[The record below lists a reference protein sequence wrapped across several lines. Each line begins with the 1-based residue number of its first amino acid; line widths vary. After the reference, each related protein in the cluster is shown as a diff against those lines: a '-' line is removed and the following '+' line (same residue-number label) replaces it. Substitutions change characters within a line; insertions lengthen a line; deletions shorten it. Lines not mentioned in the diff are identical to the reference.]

1 MNIVH
6 IVRGDFTPQALNGV
20 YKVIDSLSAALT
32 DVNRWGG
39 VNVTVCSVSPNPH
52 SDIYQPQGYRHVQVR
67 EPSLRFFLAK
77 EFQRFLLSQPRDTIF
92 HFHSVFI
99 PWFLPAMRLLRRHG
113 YQRIILT
120 PHGQYTDAAMNRSLK
135 KRMFFHLFDS
145 KVVSLA
151 SAVHIIGHTE
161 ENDHITR
168 NARRWQL
175 IPNGCTPQPPRK
187 GTGRQLVFSYLGRM
201 DATQK
206 GLDTLIQAFAFHRQ
220 QGGHGTL
227 RLAGDGADLAA
238 LQKLVRQLG
247 VANEVEFTG
256 KLFGER
262 KQQFLDASAFFL
274 HPSRWDVVPTACMEA
289 AASGVPLI
297 INRATCL
304 DTYTERYNA
313 GCVTTD
319 DGRPVLALATAMAEA
334 ERLFENKAQY
344 QALCANAQRMVSE
357 ELNWENI
364 TRKVVELLY
373 TI

>member
-20 YKVIDSLSAALT
+20 YKVIDSLSATLT
-32 DVNRWGG
+32 NVNGGG

-67 EPSLRFFLAK
+67 ESPLRFFLTK
-77 EFQRFLLSQPRDTIF
+77 EFRRFLLSQPRDTVF

-99 PWFLPAMRLLRRHG
+99 PWFLPTMRLLRRHG
-113 YQRIILT
+113 CQRFILT

-135 KRMFFHLFDS
+135 KRVFFHIFDS
-145 KVVSLA
+145 KVVNLS

-161 ENDHITR
+161 ENDYITR

-175 IPNGCTPQPPRK
+175 IPNGCTPQPPCK
-187 GTGRQLVFSYLGRM
+187 ATGRQLIFGYLGRM

-220 QGGHGTL
+220 QGGRGTL

-238 LQKLVRQLG
+238 LQELTRQLG

-256 KLFGER
+256 KVFGER
-262 KQQFLDASAFFL
+262 KQQFLNACAFFL

-297 INRATCL
+297 VSRATCL
-304 DTYTERYNA
+304 DTYTEHYNA
-313 GCVTTD
+313 GLVTTD
-319 DGRPVLALATAMAEA
+319 NGRPVQSLTTAMAEA
-334 ERLFENKAQY
+334 ERLFEDKAQY
-344 QALCANAQRMVSE
+344 QALCANAQRMVGE
-357 ELNWENI
+357 ELNWESI
-364 TRKVVELLY
+364 TRKVVGQLY

>member
-1 MNIVH
+1 M
-6 IVRGDFTPQALNGV
+6 
-20 YKVIDSLSAALT
+20 
-32 DVNRWGG
+32 GG

-67 EPSLRFFLAK
+67 EPPLRFFLAK

-120 PHGQYTDAAMNRSLK
+120 PHGQYTDAAMSHSLK
-135 KRMFFHLFDS
+135 KRVFFHLFDS

-187 GTGRQLVFSYLGRM
+187 GTGWQLVFSYLGRM

-256 KLFGER
+256 KLFGEQ
-262 KQQFLDASAFFL
+262 KQQFFDASAFFL

-297 INRATCL
+297 VSRATCL

-313 GCVTTD
+313 GLVTTD
-319 DGRPVLALATAMAEA
+319 DGRPVLALDSIGGLPVIVLDSGNIGHVSFDGNDATALKTFTDLMMMARARAVYRIDAPELYA
-334 ERLFENKAQY
+334 WSGFAR
-344 QALCANAQRMVSE
+344 VSASIGGVGFLTE
-357 ELNWENI
+357 
-364 TRKVVELLY
+364 KV
-373 TI
+373 